1 MAEYYVKTKEGAR
14 KQGPFTRDQL
24 KALAAGGKIKPHY
37 LVSKDQRQWF
47 VAKNITDLPLGQ
59 ATRAARSAVPGRPAR
74 ARASASVA
82 EPAPFAEGASEAR
95 MAARHAADEIA
106 QAARRKRMSS
116 LLLYGLGGVMVVVV
130 GVVAYFLYI
139 HSGQTDEGDDL
150 DDIPA
155 AVSVGGTSP
164 APTPGGSP
172 TSGTDRAGG
181 AGAAGAPPDRGRID
195 EPTGVPKPD
204 RKFEPP
210 RPPGSFRVLSV
221 VYGGQQVRAMGSR
234 LLFELTNESGKTI
247 QSVAGAVRLYDSTGA
262 FLAALDMK
270 LGETIEPGAT
280 IRKGGVWIDIGG
292 TILGMLDSS
301 SKEMKFR
308 FAVDEVTYGDGTIE
322 KFK

>member
-59 ATRAARSAVPGRPAR
+59 STRAPRSAPPAEAGKARSV
-74 ARASASVA
+74 ASASVGVA
-82 EPAPFAEGASEAR
+82 EPAPFAAGASEAR

-106 QAARRKRMSS
+106 QAARRKRTSS
-116 LLLYGLGGVMVVVV
+116 LLLCGLGGVMFVVV
-130 GVVAYFLYI
+130 GVVAYLLYI
-139 HSGQTDEGDDL
+139 PSGLTDEGDDL
-150 DDIPA
+150 GDNPA
-155 AVSVGGTSP
+155 AVNVGGTSP
-164 APTPGGSP
+164 APTPGGTP
-172 TSGTDRAGG
+172 TGGTSRTGG
-181 AGAAGAPPDRGRID
+181 AGA
-195 EPTGVPKPD
+195 PKPD

-210 RPPGSFRVLSV
+210 RPAGSFRVLSV

-270 LGETIEPGAT
+270 LSDPIEPGAT
-280 IRKGGVWIDIGG
+280 VRKGGVWVNIGG
-292 TILGMLDSS
+292 TILGMLDGS
-301 SKEMKFR
+301 SKEMKFK
-308 FAVDEVTYGDGTIE
+308 FAVDEVTYGDGTSE